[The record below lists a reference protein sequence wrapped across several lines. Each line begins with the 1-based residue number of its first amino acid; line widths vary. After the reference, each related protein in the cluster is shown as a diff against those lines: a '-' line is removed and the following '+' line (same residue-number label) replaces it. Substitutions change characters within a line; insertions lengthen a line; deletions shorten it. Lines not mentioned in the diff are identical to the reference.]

1 VKELLEFIAKEL
13 ADEPDAVEVTEIE
26 DDRGTL
32 LQLSVAEGDMGRIIG
47 RGGRIARAIRSVVK
61 TVAIREDRRVA
72 VEILDPDEG

>member
-1 VKELLEFIAKEL
+1 MKELLEFIAKEL

-32 LQLSVAEGDMGRIIG
+32 LQLSVAEADMGRIIG

-72 VEILDPDEG
+72 VEILDPNEG

>member
-1 VKELLEFIAKEL
+1 MKELLEFIAKEL

-32 LQLSVAEGDMGRIIG
+32 LQLSVAEADMGRIIG

>member
-1 VKELLEFIAKEL
+1 MKELLEFIAKEL

>member
-61 TVAIREDRRVA
+61 MAAIREDRRVA

>member
-1 VKELLEFIAKEL
+1 MKELLEFIAKEL

-32 LQLSVAEGDMGRIIG
+32 LQLSVADGDMGRIIG

>member
-1 VKELLEFIAKEL
+1 MKELLEFIAKEL

-32 LQLSVAEGDMGRIIG
+32 LQLSVADGDMGRIIG

-61 TVAIREDRRVA
+61 MAAIREDRRVA

>member
-32 LQLSVAEGDMGRIIG
+32 LQLSVAEADMGRIIG